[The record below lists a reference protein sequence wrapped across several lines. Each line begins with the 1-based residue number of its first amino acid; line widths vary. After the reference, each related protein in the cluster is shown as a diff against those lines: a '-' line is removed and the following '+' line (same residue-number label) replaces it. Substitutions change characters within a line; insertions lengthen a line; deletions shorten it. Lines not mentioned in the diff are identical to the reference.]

1 MNIENSS
8 STAEKPETTP
18 TPESPPAGRT
28 LREELSALLETEN
41 SDTPTESV
49 ADVATDVQV
58 ETESTETP
66 TLAALDAP
74 SNFSAEQ
81 RETFSKLPR
90 EAQEIILAR
99 HKDMQEDYTRKTT
112 ELANARKSVD
122 EINAVLEPYKQEME
136 LAGVKPNDVI
146 QRLLAAQRYLQS
158 DPVNG
163 VKWLAQQFNVDLKA
177 FAPKEEEAY
186 VDPTVKALRD
196 ELNQLKASLQQ
207 REAAAQNQTVSEAQ
221 KMITAFAEAKNEDG
235 TAKHPHYESLKSVMA
250 PIVATGKT
258 LEEAYDIAR
267 YTIPS
272 EIERLKAEVAKS
284 AQAEAV
290 RKAEEARKNKVKE
303 VKGAAQ
309 VIRSRGTAVDDGA
322 KAMSLRQELE
332 KNLREL
338 SQGRI

>member
-1 MNIENSS
+1 M
-8 STAEKPETTP
+8 
-18 TPESPPAGRT
+18 
-28 LREELSALLETEN
+28 LETEN

-58 ETESTETP
+58 ETESPETP
-66 TLAALDAP
+66 IVTTLEP
-74 SNFSAEQ
+74 PTNFSAEQ
-81 RETFSKLPR
+81 RETFGKLPR

-112 ELANARKSVD
+112 ELANARKPVD
-122 EINAVLEPYKQEME
+122 EINAILEPYKQEME
-136 LAGVKPNDVI
+136 LAGVKPHDVL

-163 VKWLAQQFNVDLKA
+163 VKWLAQQFNVDLSS
-177 FAPKEEEAY
+177 FAPKPDEAY

-207 REAAAQNQTVSEAQ
+207 REATAQNQNVSAAQ
-221 KMITAFAEAKNEDG
+221 KMISEFAEAKNDDG

-267 YTIPS
+267 YTIPA

-290 RKAEEARKNKVKE
+290 RKAEEARKTKAKE

-309 VIRSRGTAVDDGA
+309 VIRSRGTAVDDAA
-322 KAMSLRQELE
+322 KTISLRQELE

-338 SQGRI
+338 AQGRI